1 MPADTISATILLIE
15 DDPGDQALTRRAFEE
30 SHVKSDLR
38 IVEDGEEALDYL
50 LQQNAYADKTSAPR
64 PDLVLL
70 DLNLPKLD
78 GKQVLERMRA
88 HADLRRI
95 PVVALTT
102 SKQEE
107 DILRTYDL
115 GVNSY
120 ITKPVDIADF
130 ISALQDLGNY
140 WFRLVA
146 LPSKCED

>member
-1 MPADTISATILLIE
+1 MGRIGSPE
-15 DDPGDQALTRRAFEE
+15 VALT
-30 SHVKSDLR
+30 LLLT
-38 IVEDGEEALDYL
+38 EDGEEALDYL